1 MENIIRIKANWNNA
15 QEALQ
20 TRNGRAWLI
29 MDIEQSIIALREM
42 DGLPI
47 DKSVLRDAH
56 IRAQREVLAR
66 MGKSVNKR

>member
-1 MENIIRIKANWNNA
+1 MNPMRIKANWSNA

-47 DKSVLRDAH
+47 DKGVLMDAH
-56 IRAQREVLAR
+56 VRAQREVLAR